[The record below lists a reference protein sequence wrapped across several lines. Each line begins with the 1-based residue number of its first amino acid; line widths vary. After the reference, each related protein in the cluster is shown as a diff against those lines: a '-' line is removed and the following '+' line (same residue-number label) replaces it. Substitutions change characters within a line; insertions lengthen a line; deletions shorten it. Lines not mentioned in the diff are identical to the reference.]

1 MTEQRPLQP
10 TPVGALRFNTDSSK
24 LEYFNGSEY
33 VNITTDSP
41 KRHTGGTRAMMLAG
55 AYPVNTDIQIFNIAT
70 TGNATDSGFDYGTS
84 RYLGG
89 AASDRTR
96 GVYFGG
102 YSPSAQIR
110 FNSIL
115 SVGSTTEFGSL
126 TSARFGG
133 TGVSD
138 STRGISLGGS
148 GPTGGSI
155 NAGMNNIEYVTIQ
168 SLGDAVDF
176 GDLIQELASI
186 QSCNSPTRGVIS
198 GGKEDSSNA
207 AQNGIEYITMS
218 TLGNAS
224 DFGDM
229 SAVHNG
235 NQCGGG
241 GNAVRGIFHVGSSFS
256 NTLEFITIATLGNST
271 DFGDDI
277 MQRGGGIGFFSSPT
291 RTVLGG
297 GNQPSDNE
305 TNVIAYVQTMTKGN
319 AVDFGDLINSDSAK
333 SGYCVTNGHGG
344 LG

>member
-1 MTEQRPLQP
+1 MALRA
-10 TPVGALRFNTDSSK
+10 GAIRFNTDSSQMEIYDGNQWTGVLSTSPE
-24 LEYFNGSEY
+24 LE
-33 VNITTDSP
+33 
-41 KRHTGGTRAMMLAG
+41 TGGTRAMMLAG
-55 AYPVNTDIQIFNIAT
+55 AFPVNTDIQIFNIAT
-70 TGNATDSGFDYGTS
+70 TGNAVDSGFDYGVS

-176 GDLIQELASI
+176 GDLVQELASI
-186 QSCNSPTRGVIS
+186 QSCQSQTRGIIS
-198 GGKEDSSNA
+198 GGKEDSSNSA
-207 AQNGIEYITMS
+207 VNGIEYITMS
-218 TLGNAS
+218 TLGNAK

-235 NQCGGG
+235 NHQGGG

-305 TNVIAYVQTMTKGN
+305 TNTIAYVQTMTTGN

-333 SGYCVTNGHGG
+333 SGYCVSNGHGG
-344 LG
+344 L

>member
-1 MTEQRPLQP
+1 MALNA
-10 TPVGALRFNTDSSK
+10 GAIRFNTDLSQMEIYDGNQWTGILATSPD
-24 LEYFNGSEY
+24 LE
-33 VNITTDSP
+33 
-41 KRHTGGTRAMMLAG
+41 TGGTRAMMLAG
-55 AYPVNTDIQIFNIAT
+55 AYPVSTDIQIFNIAT
-70 TGNATDSGFDYGTS
+70 TGNAVDSGFDFGTS

-102 YSPSAQIR
+102 YSLSAQIR
-110 FNSIL
+110 FNSIP
-115 SVGSTTEFGSL
+115 SVGSTTEFGDL
-126 TSARFGG
+126 TSSRFGN

-148 GPTGGSI
+148 AGPSTI
-155 NAGMNNIEYVTIQ
+155 NAGINEIEYVTIQ

-186 QSCNSPTRGVIS
+186 QSCNSPTRGVIT
-198 GGKEDSSNA
+198 GGIQDSDNA

-224 DFGDM
+224 DFGDA
-229 SAVHNG
+229 SAAHNG
-235 NQCGGG
+235 NNNGGG
-241 GNAVRGIFHVGSSFS
+241 GNAVRGIFHVGSSYS

-305 TNVIAYVQTMTKGN
+305 TNTIAYVQTMTRGN

-333 SGYCVTNGHGG
+333 SGYCVSNGHGG
-344 LG
+344 L

>member
-1 MTEQRPLQP
+1 MALNA
-10 TPVGALRFNTDSSK
+10 GAIRFNTDSSQM
-24 LEYFNGSEY
+24 EIWDGNQWTGI
-33 VNITTDSP
+33 VGDSP
-41 KRHTGGTRAMMLAG
+41 ELQTGGTRAMMLSG
-55 AYPVNTDIQIFNIAT
+55 AYPVNTDIQYFNIAT
-70 TGNATDSGFDYGTS
+70 TGNAVDSGFDYGVT

-102 YSPSAQIR
+102 YSLSAQIR
-110 FNSIL
+110 FNSIP
-115 SVGSTTEFGSL
+115 SVGTTIDFGDLS
-126 TSARFGG
+126 SARFGG
-133 TGVSD
+133 TGVSN

-148 GPTGGSI
+148 GPTGGTI
-155 NAGMNNIEYVTIQ
+155 NAGMNEIEYVTIQ

-186 QSCNSPTRGVIS
+186 QSCQSQTRGIIT

-224 DFGDM
+224 DFGEL
-229 SAVHNG
+229 SGVHNG
-235 NQCGGG
+235 NNNGGG
-241 GNAVRGIFHVGSSFS
+241 GNAVRGIFHVGSTYS
-256 NTLEFITIATLGNST
+256 NTLEYITIATLGNGI

-305 TNVIAYVQTMTKGN
+305 TNVIAYVQTMTLGN
-319 AVDFGDLINSDSAK
+319 AIDFGDLTNSDSAK
-333 SGYCVTNGHGG
+333 SGYCVSNGHGG
-344 LG
+344 L

>member
-1 MTEQRPLQP
+1 MEKPSLDTAKA
-10 TPVGALRFNTDSSK
+10 GAIRFNTDSSQMEIYDGNQWTGV
-24 LEYFNGSEY
+24 LS
-33 VNITTDSP
+33 TSP
-41 KRHTGGTRAMMLAG
+41 EQQTGGTRAMMLSG

-70 TGNATDSGFDYGTS
+70 TGNAVDSGFDFGTS

-110 FNSIL
+110 FNSIP
-115 SVGSTTEFGSL
+115 SVGSTSDFGDL
-126 TSARFGG
+126 TSARFGA
-133 TGVSD
+133 TGVSNG
-138 STRGISLGGS
+138 TRGISLGGS
-148 GPTGGSI
+148 GPTGGTI
-155 NAGMNNIEYVTIQ
+155 NAGMNNIDYVTIQ

-186 QSCNSPTRGVIS
+186 QSCQSQTRGIIT
-198 GGKEDSSNA
+198 GGIQDSDNA

-224 DFGDM
+224 DFGDA
-229 SAVHNG
+229 SAAHNG
-235 NQCGGG
+235 NNNGGG
-241 GNAVRGIFHVGSSFS
+241 GNAVRGIFHVGSSYS

-271 DFGDDI
+271 DFGDDV

-305 TNVIAYVQTMTKGN
+305 TNVIAFVQTMTLGN
-319 AVDFGDLINSDSAK
+319 ATDFGDLINSDSAK
-333 SGYCVTNGHGG
+333 SGYCVSNGHGG
-344 LG
+344 L

>member
-1 MTEQRPLQP
+1 MTEQRPLHP
-10 TPVGALRFNTDSSK
+10 TPVGALRFNTDSAR
-24 LEYFNGSEY
+24 LEYFDGNQY
-33 VNITTDSP
+33 VDIISDSP
-41 KRHTGGTRAMMLAG
+41 ERHTGGTRAMMLSG
-55 AYPVNTDIQIFNIAT
+55 AYPVNTDIQTFNIAT
-70 TGNATDSGFDYGTS
+70 TGNATDSGFDYGVS

-89 AASDRTR
+89 AASDRIR

-110 FNSIL
+110 YNSIS
-115 SVGSTTEFGSL
+115 SVGTTSDFGDL
-126 TSARFGG
+126 TSARFGA

-148 GPTGGSI
+148 GPSGSTI
-155 NAGMNNIEYVTIQ
+155 GAGMNNIEYVTIQ

-186 QSCNSPTRGVIS
+186 QSCQSQTRGIIT
-198 GGKEDSSNA
+198 GGIQDSDNA

-224 DFGDM
+224 DFGDA
-229 SAVHNG
+229 SAAHNG
-235 NQCGGG
+235 NNNGGG
-241 GNAVRGIFHVGSSFS
+241 GNAVRGIFHVGNTYS

-305 TNVIAYVQTMTKGN
+305 TNTIAYVQTMTTGN

-333 SGYCVTNGHGG
+333 SGYCVSNGHGG
-344 LG
+344 L

>member
-1 MTEQRPLQP
+1 MALNA
-10 TPVGALRFNTDSSK
+10 GAFRFNTDSSQMEIWDGNQWTGILATSPN
-24 LEYFNGSEY
+24 LE
-33 VNITTDSP
+33 
-41 KRHTGGTRAMMLAG
+41 TGGTRAMMLSG

-70 TGNATDSGFDYGTS
+70 TGNATDSGFDFGTS

-110 FNSIL
+110 FNSIP
-115 SVGSTTEFGSL
+115 SVGSTSDFGDL

-133 TGVSD
+133 TGVSN

-148 GPTGGSI
+148 GPSGGSI
-155 NAGMNNIEYVTIQ
+155 NQGMNNIEYVTIQ
-168 SLGDAVDF
+168 SLGDAADF
-176 GDLIQELASI
+176 GDLIQELASM
-186 QSCNSPTRGVIS
+186 QSCQSQTRGIIS
-198 GGKEDSSNA
+198 GGKEDSSNN
-207 AQNGIEYITMS
+207 AQNAIEYITMS
-218 TLGNAS
+218 TMGNSS

-241 GNAVRGIFHVGSSFS
+241 GNAVRGIFHIGSSYS

-271 DFGDDI
+271 DFGDDV

-305 TNVIAYVQTMTKGN
+305 TNTIAYVQTMTTGN
-319 AVDFGDLINSDSAK
+319 AFDFGDLINSDSAK
-333 SGYCVTNGHGG
+333 SGYCVSNGHGG
-344 LG
+344 L

>member
-1 MTEQRPLQP
+1 MALNA
-10 TPVGALRFNTDSSK
+10 GAFRFNTDSSQMEIWDGNQWTGILATSPN
-24 LEYFNGSEY
+24 LE
-33 VNITTDSP
+33 
-41 KRHTGGTRAMMLAG
+41 TGGTRAMMLSG

-70 TGNATDSGFDYGTS
+70 TGNATDSGFDYGVS

-110 FNSIL
+110 FNSIP
-115 SVGSTTEFGSL
+115 SVGSTSDFGDL

-133 TGVSD
+133 TGVSN

-148 GPTGGSI
+148 GPSGGSI
-155 NAGMNNIEYVTIQ
+155 NQGMNNIEYVTIQ

-176 GDLIQELASI
+176 GDLIQELASM
-186 QSCNSPTRGVIS
+186 QSCQSQTRGIIS
-198 GGKEDSSNA
+198 GGKEDSSNN
-207 AQNGIEYITMS
+207 AQNAIEYITMS
-218 TLGNAS
+218 TMGNSS

-241 GNAVRGIFHVGSSFS
+241 GNAVRGIFHIGSSYS

-271 DFGDDI
+271 DFGDDV

-305 TNVIAYVQTMTKGN
+305 TNTIAYVQTMTTGN
-319 AVDFGDLINSDSAK
+319 AFDFGDLINSDSAK
-333 SGYCVTNGHGG
+333 SGYCVSNGHGG
-344 LG
+344 L

>member
-1 MTEQRPLQP
+1 MALNA
-10 TPVGALRFNTDSSK
+10 GAFRFNTDSSQMEVWDGNQWTGILATSPD
-24 LEYFNGSEY
+24 LE
-33 VNITTDSP
+33 
-41 KRHTGGTRAMMLAG
+41 TGGTRAMMLSG

-70 TGNATDSGFDYGTS
+70 QGNAVDSGFDYGVT

-102 YSPSAQIR
+102 YTPSAEIR
-110 FNSIL
+110 FNSIP
-115 SVGSTTEFGSL
+115 SVGSTSDFGDLS
-126 TSARFGG
+126 SARFGG
-133 TGVSD
+133 TGVSN

-148 GPTGGSI
+148 GPTGGTI
-155 NAGMNNIEYVTIQ
+155 NAGMNEIEYVTIQ
-168 SLGDAVDF
+168 SLGNAADF
-176 GDLIQELASI
+176 GDLVQELASI
-186 QSCNSPTRGVIS
+186 QSCQSQTRGIIS

-218 TLGNAS
+218 TMGNAA

-241 GNAVRGIFHVGSSFS
+241 GNAVRGIFHVGSTYS

-271 DFGDDI
+271 DFGDDV

-305 TNVIAYVQTMTKGN
+305 TNTIAFVQTMTTGN
-319 AVDFGDLINSDSAK
+319 AFDFGDLINSDSAK
-333 SGYCVTNGHGG
+333 SGYCVSNGHGG
-344 LG
+344 L

>member
-1 MTEQRPLQP
+1 MEKPSLDTAKA
-10 TPVGALRFNTDSSK
+10 GAMRFNTDSSQMEIYDGNQWTGI
-24 LEYFNGSEY
+24 LG
-33 VNITTDSP
+33 DSP
-41 KRHTGGTRAMMLAG
+41 ELQTGGTRAMMLSG

-70 TGNATDSGFDYGTS
+70 TGNAVDSGFDFGTT
-84 RYLGG
+84 RYLGA

-102 YSPSAQIR
+102 YTPSAEIR
-110 FNSIL
+110 YNSITSIGTTVDFGDL
-115 SVGSTTEFGSL
+115 S
-126 TSARFGG
+126 SARFGG
-133 TGVSD
+133 TGVSN

-148 GPTGGSI
+148 AGPSTI
-155 NAGMNNIEYVTIQ
+155 NAGINEIEYVTIQ
-168 SLGDAVDF
+168 SLGDAADF
-176 GDLIQELASI
+176 GDLIQELASM
-186 QSCNSPTRGVIS
+186 QSCQSQTRGIIS

-207 AQNGIEYITMS
+207 AQNAIEYITMS
-218 TLGNAS
+218 TMGNSS

-271 DFGDDI
+271 DFGDDV

-305 TNVIAYVQTMTKGN
+305 TNTIAFVQTMTTGN
-319 AVDFGDLINSDSAK
+319 ATDFGDLINSDSAK
-333 SGYCVTNGHGG
+333 SGYCVSNGHGG
-344 LG
+344 L

>member
-1 MTEQRPLQP
+1 MALNA
-10 TPVGALRFNTDSSK
+10 GAFRFNTDSSQMEVWDGNQWTGILATSPD
-24 LEYFNGSEY
+24 LE
-33 VNITTDSP
+33 
-41 KRHTGGTRAMMLAG
+41 TGGTRAMMLSG

-70 TGNATDSGFDYGTS
+70 QGNAVDSGFDYGVT

-102 YSPSAQIR
+102 YTPSAEIR
-110 FNSIL
+110 FNSIP
-115 SVGSTTEFGSL
+115 SVGSTSDFGDLS
-126 TSARFGG
+126 SARFGG
-133 TGVSD
+133 TGVSN

-148 GPTGGSI
+148 GPTGGTI
-155 NAGMNNIEYVTIQ
+155 NAGMNEIEYVTIQ
-168 SLGDAVDF
+168 SLGNAADF
-176 GDLIQELASI
+176 GDLVQELASI
-186 QSCNSPTRGVIS
+186 QSCQSQTRGIIS

-224 DFGDM
+224 DFGDT
-229 SAVHNG
+229 SAVHGG
-235 NQCGGG
+235 NNNGGG
-241 GNAVRGIFHVGSSFS
+241 GNAVRGIFHVGSTYS

-271 DFGDDI
+271 DFGDDV

-305 TNVIAYVQTMTKGN
+305 TNTIAFVQTMTTGN
-319 AVDFGDLINSDSAK
+319 AFDFGDLINSDSAK
-333 SGYCVTNGHGG
+333 SGYCVSNGHGG
-344 LG
+344 L

>member
-1 MTEQRPLQP
+1 MALRA
-10 TPVGALRFNTDSSK
+10 GAIRFNTDSSQMEIYDGNQWTGVLSTSPE
-24 LEYFNGSEY
+24 LE
-33 VNITTDSP
+33 
-41 KRHTGGTRAMMLAG
+41 TGGTRAMMLAG
-55 AYPVNTDIQIFNIAT
+55 AFPVNTDIQIFNIAT
-70 TGNATDSGFDYGTS
+70 TGNAVDSGFDYGVS

-110 FNSIL
+110 FNSIP
-115 SVGSTTEFGSL
+115 SVGSTSDFGDL
-126 TSARFGG
+126 TSARFGA
-133 TGVSD
+133 TGVSN

-148 GPTGGSI
+148 GPSGSTI
-155 NAGMNNIEYVTIQ
+155 GAGMNNIEYVTIQ

-186 QSCNSPTRGVIS
+186 QSCQSQTRGIIS

-218 TLGNAS
+218 TLGNAK

-235 NQCGGG
+235 NHCGGG

-305 TNVIAYVQTMTKGN
+305 TNTIAYVQTMTTGN

-333 SGYCVTNGHGG
+333 SGYCVSNGHGG
-344 LG
+344 L

>member
-1 MTEQRPLQP
+1 MEIYDGNQWTGILATSPEQQ
-10 TPVGALRFNTDSSK
+10 
-24 LEYFNGSEY
+24 
-33 VNITTDSP
+33 
-41 KRHTGGTRAMMLAG
+41 TGGTRAMMLSG

-70 TGNATDSGFDYGTS
+70 TGNAVDSGFDFGTS

-110 FNSIL
+110 FNSIP
-115 SVGSTTEFGSL
+115 SVGSTSDFGDL

-133 TGVSD
+133 TGVSN

-148 GPTGGSI
+148 GPSGGSI
-155 NAGMNNIEYVTIQ
+155 NQGMNNIEYVTIQ
-168 SLGDAVDF
+168 SLGDAADF
-176 GDLIQELASI
+176 GDLIQELASM
-186 QSCNSPTRGVIS
+186 QSCQSQTRGIIS

-207 AQNGIEYITMS
+207 AQNAIEYITMS
-218 TLGNAS
+218 TMGNSS

-241 GNAVRGIFHVGSSFS
+241 GNAVRGIFHIGSSYS

-271 DFGDDI
+271 DFGDDV

-305 TNVIAYVQTMTKGN
+305 TNTIAYVQTMTTGN
-319 AVDFGDLINSDSAK
+319 AFDFGDLINSDSAK
-333 SGYCVTNGHGG
+333 SGYCVSNGHGG
-344 LG
+344 L

>member
-1 MTEQRPLQP
+1 MALNA
-10 TPVGALRFNTDSSK
+10 GAFRFNTDSSQMEIWDGNQWTGILATSPN
-24 LEYFNGSEY
+24 LE
-33 VNITTDSP
+33 
-41 KRHTGGTRAMMLAG
+41 TGGTRAMMLSG

-70 TGNATDSGFDYGTS
+70 TGNATDSGFDFGVT

-110 FNSIL
+110 FNSIP
-115 SVGSTTEFGSL
+115 SVGSTSDFGDL

-133 TGVSD
+133 TGVSN

-148 GPTGGSI
+148 GPSGGSI
-155 NAGMNNIEYVTIQ
+155 NQGMNNIEYVTIQ
-168 SLGDAVDF
+168 SLGDAADF
-176 GDLIQELASI
+176 GDLIQELASM
-186 QSCNSPTRGVIS
+186 QSCQSQTRGIIS
-198 GGKEDSSNA
+198 GGKEDSSNN
-207 AQNGIEYITMS
+207 AQNAIEYITMS
-218 TLGNAS
+218 TMGNSS

-241 GNAVRGIFHVGSSFS
+241 GNAVRGIFHIGSSYS

-271 DFGDDI
+271 DFGDHV
-277 MQRGGGIGFFSSPT
+277 MQRGGCIGFFSSPT

-305 TNVIAYVQTMTKGN
+305 TNTIAYVQTMTTGN
-319 AVDFGDLINSDSAK
+319 AFDFGDLINSDSAK
-333 SGYCVTNGHGG
+333 SGYCVSNGHGG
-344 LG
+344 L

>member
-1 MTEQRPLQP
+1 MALRA
-10 TPVGALRFNTDSSK
+10 GAIRFNTDSSQMEIYDGNQWTGVLSTSPE
-24 LEYFNGSEY
+24 LE
-33 VNITTDSP
+33 
-41 KRHTGGTRAMMLAG
+41 TGGTRAMMLAG
-55 AYPVNTDIQIFNIAT
+55 AYPVSTDIQTFNIAT
-70 TGNATDSGFDYGTS
+70 TGSCVDSGFDFGVT

-102 YSPSAQIR
+102 YSVSAQIR
-110 FNSIL
+110 FNSIP
-115 SVGSTTEFGSL
+115 SVGSTTEFGNL

-148 GPTGGSI
+148 SGPSTI
-155 NAGMNNIEYVTIQ
+155 NAGINEIEYVTIQ
-168 SLGDAVDF
+168 SLGDAIDF

-186 QSCNSPTRGVIS
+186 QSCQSQTRGIIS
-198 GGKEDSSNA
+198 GGKEDSSNSA
-207 AQNGIEYITMS
+207 VNGIEYITMS
-218 TLGNAS
+218 TQGNAS

-235 NQCGGG
+235 NHCGGG

-344 LG
+344 L

>member
-1 MTEQRPLQP
+1 MALNA
-10 TPVGALRFNTDSSK
+10 GAIRFNTDTSQMEIYDGNQWTGI
-24 LEYFNGSEY
+24 LA
-33 VNITTDSP
+33 TSP
-41 KRHTGGTRAMMLAG
+41 DLQTGGTRAMMLAG
-55 AYPVNTDIQIFNIAT
+55 AFPVNTDIQIFNIAT
-70 TGNATDSGFDYGTS
+70 TGNAVDSGFDYGVS

-102 YSPSAQIR
+102 YSVSAQIR
-110 FNSIL
+110 FNSIP
-115 SVGSTTEFGSL
+115 SVGGTTEFGNL

-148 GPTGGSI
+148 GPSGSTI

-176 GDLIQELASI
+176 GDLVQELASI
-186 QSCNSPTRGVIS
+186 QSCQSQTRGIIS
-198 GGKEDSSNA
+198 GGKEDSSNSA
-207 AQNGIEYITMS
+207 VNGIEYITMS
-218 TLGNAS
+218 TLGNAK

-235 NQCGGG
+235 NHQGGG

-333 SGYCVTNGHGG
+333 SGYCVSNGHGG

>member
-1 MTEQRPLQP
+1 MALNA
-10 TPVGALRFNTDSSK
+10 GAFRFNTDSSQMEIWDGNQWTGILATSPN
-24 LEYFNGSEY
+24 LE
-33 VNITTDSP
+33 
-41 KRHTGGTRAMMLAG
+41 TGGTRAMMLAG

-70 TGNATDSGFDYGTS
+70 TGNATDSGFDYGVS

-89 AASDRTR
+89 AVSDRTR

-110 FNSIL
+110 FNSIP
-115 SVGSTTEFGSL
+115 SVGSTSDFGDL

-133 TGVSD
+133 TGVSN

-148 GPTGGSI
+148 GPSGGSI
-155 NAGMNNIEYVTIQ
+155 NQGMNNIEYVTIQ
-168 SLGDAVDF
+168 SLGDAADF
-176 GDLIQELASI
+176 GDLIQELASM
-186 QSCNSPTRGVIS
+186 QSCQSQTRGIIS

-241 GNAVRGIFHVGSSFS
+241 GNAVRGIFHIGSSYS

-305 TNVIAYVQTMTKGN
+305 TNTIAYVQTMTTGN
-319 AVDFGDLINSDSAK
+319 AFDFGDLINSDSAK
-333 SGYCVTNGHGG
+333 SGYCVSNGHGG
-344 LG
+344 L

>member
-1 MTEQRPLQP
+1 MALNA
-10 TPVGALRFNTDSSK
+10 GAIRFNTDTSQMEIYDGNQWTGILATSPY
-24 LEYFNGSEY
+24 LE
-33 VNITTDSP
+33 
-41 KRHTGGTRAMMLAG
+41 TGGTRAMMLAG

-70 TGNATDSGFDYGTS
+70 TGNAVDSGFDFGVS

-110 FNSIL
+110 FNSIP
-115 SVGSTTEFGSL
+115 SVGSTSDFGDL
-126 TSARFGG
+126 TSARFGA
-133 TGVSD
+133 TGVSN

-148 GPTGGSI
+148 GPSGSTI
-155 NAGMNNIEYVTIQ
+155 GAGMNNIDYVTIQ

-186 QSCNSPTRGVIS
+186 QSCNSPTRGIIT
-198 GGKEDSSNA
+198 GGVQDSDNA

-224 DFGDM
+224 DFGDA
-229 SAVHNG
+229 SAAHKG
-235 NQCGGG
+235 NHCGGG

-271 DFGDDI
+271 DFGDDV

-305 TNVIAYVQTMTKGN
+305 TNTIAYVQTMTTGN

-333 SGYCVTNGHGG
+333 SGYCVSNGHGG
-344 LG
+344 L

>member
-1 MTEQRPLQP
+1 MALNA
-10 TPVGALRFNTDSSK
+10 GAIRFNTDTSQMEIYDGNQWTGILATSPY
-24 LEYFNGSEY
+24 LE
-33 VNITTDSP
+33 
-41 KRHTGGTRAMMLAG
+41 TGGTRAMMLAG

-70 TGNATDSGFDYGTS
+70 TGNAVDSGFDFGVS

-102 YSPSAQIR
+102 YSVSAQIR
-110 FNSIL
+110 FNSIP
-115 SVGSTTEFGSL
+115 SVGSTTEFGDL
-126 TSARFGG
+126 TSARFGA
-133 TGVSD
+133 TGVSN

-148 GPTGGSI
+148 GPSGSTI
-155 NAGMNNIEYVTIQ
+155 GAGMNNIDYVTIQ

-176 GDLIQELASI
+176 GDLIQELASC
-186 QSCNSPTRGVIS
+186 QSCQSQTRGIIT
-198 GGKEDSSNA
+198 GGIQDSDNA

-218 TLGNAS
+218 TLGNAK

-229 SAVHNG
+229 SAAHRG
-235 NQCGGG
+235 NNNGGG
-241 GNAVRGIFHVGSSFS
+241 GNAVRGIFHIGSSYS
-256 NTLEFITIATLGNST
+256 NILEFITIATLGNST
-271 DFGDDI
+271 DFGDDV

-305 TNVIAYVQTMTKGN
+305 TNTIAYVQTMTTGN

-333 SGYCVTNGHGG
+333 SGYCVSNGHGG
-344 LG
+344 L

>member
-1 MTEQRPLQP
+1 MALRA
-10 TPVGALRFNTDSSK
+10 GAIRFNTDSSQMEIYDGNQWTGILSTSPE
-24 LEYFNGSEY
+24 LE
-33 VNITTDSP
+33 
-41 KRHTGGTRAMMLAG
+41 TGGTRAMMLSG

-70 TGNATDSGFDYGTS
+70 TGSCVDSGFDYGVT

-102 YSPSAQIR
+102 YTPSAEIR
-110 FNSIL
+110 YNSIP
-115 SVGSTTEFGSL
+115 SVGTTIDFGDLS
-126 TSARFGG
+126 SARFGG
-133 TGVSD
+133 TGVSN

-148 GPTGGSI
+148 GPTGGTI
-155 NAGMNNIEYVTIQ
+155 NAGMNEIEYVTIQ

-176 GDLIQELASI
+176 GDLTKELASI
-186 QSCNSPTRGVIS
+186 QSCQSQTRGIIT

-207 AQNGIEYITMS
+207 AQKDMDYITMS

-224 DFGDM
+224 DFGEL

-235 NQCGGG
+235 NNNGGG
-241 GNAVRGIFHVGSSFS
+241 GNAVRGIFHVGSTYS
-256 NTLEFITIATLGNST
+256 NILEFITIATLGNGA

-291 RTVLGG
+291 RTVMGG

-305 TNVIAYVQTMTKGN
+305 TNVIAYVQTMTTGN
-319 AVDFGDLINSDSAK
+319 AVDFGDLTNSDSAK
-333 SGYCVTNGHGG
+333 SGYCVSNGHGG
-344 LG
+344 L

>member
-1 MTEQRPLQP
+1 MALNA
-10 TPVGALRFNTDSSK
+10 GAFRFNTDSSQMEVWDGNQWTGILATSPD
-24 LEYFNGSEY
+24 LE
-33 VNITTDSP
+33 
-41 KRHTGGTRAMMLAG
+41 TGGTRAMMLSG

-70 TGNATDSGFDYGTS
+70 QGNAVDSGFDYGVT

-102 YSPSAQIR
+102 YTPSAEIR
-110 FNSIL
+110 FNSIP
-115 SVGSTTEFGSL
+115 SVGSTSDFGDLS
-126 TSARFGG
+126 SARFGG
-133 TGVSD
+133 TGVSN

-148 GPTGGSI
+148 GPTGGTI
-155 NAGMNNIEYVTIQ
+155 NAGMNEIEYVTIQ
-168 SLGDAVDF
+168 SLGNAADF
-176 GDLIQELASI
+176 GDLVQELASI
-186 QSCNSPTRGVIS
+186 QSCQSQTRGIIS
-198 GGKEDSSNA
+198 GGKEDSSNS

-241 GNAVRGIFHVGSSFS
+241 GNAVRGIFHVGSTYS

-271 DFGDDI
+271 DFGDDV

-305 TNVIAYVQTMTKGN
+305 TNTIAFVQTMTTGN
-319 AVDFGDLINSDSAK
+319 AFDFGDLINSDSAK
-333 SGYCVTNGHGG
+333 SGYCVSNGHGG
-344 LG
+344 L